1 MRKALL
7 ERFHWNDNT
16 MGTYPWF
23 KSCNIISSAN
33 EYVNIIYLNCRE
45 RYEDSSS
52 QLCILYGLWE
62 WQGQYKAITVDL
74 PYIYDIFYTRSPVLI
89 LLSEILCPRKWQGK
103 IECNNLV
110 YE

>member
-1 MRKALL
+1 MIK
-7 ERFHWNDNT
+7 
-16 MGTYPWF
+16 PWELIPGF

-33 EYVNIIYLNCRE
+33 EYVNIIVFELQRKIW
-45 RYEDSSS
+45 RHSSS
-52 QLCILYGLWE
+52 QLCILYGLRVTE
-62 WQGQYKAITVDL
+62 SQYKAITVLDI

-89 LLSEILCPRKWQGK
+89 LLCEILCPKKWQGK